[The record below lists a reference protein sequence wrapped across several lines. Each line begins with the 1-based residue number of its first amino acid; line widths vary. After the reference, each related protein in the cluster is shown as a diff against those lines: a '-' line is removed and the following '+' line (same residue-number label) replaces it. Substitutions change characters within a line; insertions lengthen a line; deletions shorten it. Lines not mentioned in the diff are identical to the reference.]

1 MRHSFVALCDHTNDT
16 ASLSGSLQHNTNKSD
31 IEKMKQ
37 ILSLAIKCEL
47 TNRQRECMQMYYI
60 ENIKMKDIAQT
71 LCLSPSTVT
80 RHIKAA
86 KSKLQS
92 IAKYY

>member
-1 MRHSFVALCDHTNDT
+1 MRHSLIALNDNDKDIASFSNFLTRDTNR
-16 ASLSGSLQHNTNKSD
+16 ND

-37 ILSLAIKCEL
+37 ILSQAMTCEL
-47 TNRQRECMQMYYI
+47 TNRQRECVQMYYI
-60 ENIKMKDIAQT
+60 ENIKMKDIASI
-71 LCLSPSTVT
+71 LSLAPSTVT

-86 KSKLQS
+86 KLKLRT